1 MPSTFILLAAATAAL
16 AAIGILWLRLIAARA
31 ATAGEFADIDRAE
44 ILSPAERDF
53 LPVLD
58 AAIPEC
64 RILAQVA
71 MSALVTTRDGI
82 DRTRAFRARNRFDR
96 KRIDFLA
103 CTPEGQA
110 LVVIELDDSSHDG
123 PVAQARDAKRDAML
137 LAAGYPTVRISN
149 RPWPTAAQVRAAV
162 LPAIESVIA

>member
-1 MPSTFILLAAATAAL
+1 MSTFLLLAFAAL
-16 AAIGILWLRLIAARA
+16 AAAGAAGLWLLLQSAQARA
-31 ATAGEFADIDRAE
+31 AGEFADLVRAE
-44 ILSPAERDF
+44 ILSPAETDF

-64 RILAQVA
+64 RIFTQVA
-71 MSALVTTRDGI
+71 MSALISTRKGV
-82 DRTRAFRARNRFDR
+82 DRSRAFRVRGRFDR

-103 CTPEGQA
+103 CTREGQA

-123 PVAQARDAKRDAML
+123 GTAKARDARRDAML
-137 LAAGYPTVRISN
+137 LAVGYPTVRISN

>member
-1 MPSTFILLAAATAAL
+1 VATTYVLLAAAAAAL
-16 AAIGILWLRLIAARA
+16 AAIGILYLRLVAARTA
-31 ATAGEFADIDRAE
+31 VAGEFADIERAE
-44 ILSPAERDF
+44 ILSPAEAEF
-53 LPVLD
+53 LPILE

-71 MSALVTTRDGI
+71 MSALVTTRAGV
-82 DRTRAFRARNRFDR
+82 DRTRAFRARGRFDR
-96 KRIDFLA
+96 KRVDFLA
-103 CTPEGQA
+103 CTREGQA
-110 LVVIELDDSSHDG
+110 LVVIELDDSSHDSG
-123 PVAQARDAKRDAML
+123 EARARDVRRDAML